1 MRNEDMIMKD
11 QEEVLVEIQNLVQGM
26 QDDYVDTNRLSRLE
40 SLVKVLRALETEF
53 EVLQDSELEAEEEMM
68 RREDEA
74 ERIRAIEATQY

>member
-11 QEEVLVEIQNLVQGM
+11 QEEVLVEIQNVVQGM

-53 EVLQDSELEAEEEMM
+53 EVLQDSELEREEEMM